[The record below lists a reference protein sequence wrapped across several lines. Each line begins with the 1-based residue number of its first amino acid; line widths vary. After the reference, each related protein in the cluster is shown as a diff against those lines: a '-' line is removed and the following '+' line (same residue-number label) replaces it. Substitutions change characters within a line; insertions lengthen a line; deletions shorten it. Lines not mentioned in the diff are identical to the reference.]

1 MLIISFLGLILS
13 SLNTHAEIKTMES
26 CFSVEK
32 REIKYF
38 EKMARETGLKKKILI
53 FSQIHGD
60 EPQSGELAEAWV
72 NRLEKIEPSNS
83 WRIIP
88 VLNPDGLVKKTRFNS
103 NGVDLNRNFP
113 TTDWESSAK
122 MRWEKN
128 EKSNPR
134 RFPGKTGGSEP
145 EVQCALAHIEEFKPD
160 LIVSIHTPYGMFDF
174 DGPLNKKLDTAHL
187 LPWKRLGT
195 FPGSLGRYMWDE
207 RKIPVLTIELKEN
220 SLIKNKKGFVDFQDL
235 LSDLIP

>member
-1 MLIISFLGLILS
+1 V
-13 SLNTHAEIKTMES
+13 NTY
-26 CFSVEK
+26 EK
-32 REIKYF
+32 REIKHF
-38 EKMARETGLKKKILI
+38 EKLARETGLKKKILI

-60 EPQSGELAEAWV
+60 EPQAGELAEAWIR
-72 NRLEKIEPSNS
+72 RLEKIEPSNS

-88 VLNPDGLVKKTRFNS
+88 LLNPDGLIKKSRYNI

-113 TTDWESSAK
+113 TTDWETSAK
-122 MRWEKN
+122 IRWEKN
-128 EKSNPR
+128 EKSNLR

-145 EVQCALAHIEEFKPD
+145 EVQCAIAHIEKFKPD

-174 DGPLNKKLDTAHL
+174 DGPLNKKLNTQHL

-207 RKIPVLTIELKEN
+207 RKIPVLTIELKES
-220 SLIKNKKGFVDFQDL
+220 SLIRNQKGFVEFQDL